1 MSTEQAA
8 KVEAKGENKDGQVA
22 DEAGTQPASSAHK
35 GATDHTHTRKR
46 KQWVHHQWNQW
57 KRKQWKQHPASGSFQ
72 RFIISRR
79 LQQLPPFQHLDLT
92 GHVRVLDV
100 TSSSVPAVAAAAAT
114 PAVAAAAATV
124 AAAAAVLRTAVATHA
139 VATEDE
145 HGLTED
151 EQLQID
157 RDLLDSLLEESELLM
172 QPLDSDPTPTAA
184 AYAAAGAPRTQPTTP
199 PAAMPR
205 TSPPR
210 SMYRSDLRSSRPRTS
225 PPWMV

>member
-46 KQWVHHQWNQW
+46 KQSTQRPAVSRVHQSTEAVDA
-57 KRKQWKQHPASGSFQ
+57 ASSSVQ
-72 RFIISRR
+72 RPPVQR
-79 LQQLPPFQHLDLT
+79 LLDS
-92 GHVRVLDV
+92 D
-100 TSSSVPAVAAAAAT
+100 TSSSVPAVAAAAATPAVAAAAAT

-225 PPWMV
+225 PPWTV

>member
-46 KQWVHHQWNQW
+46 KQSTQRPAVSRVHQSTEAVDA
-57 KRKQWKQHPASGSFQ
+57 ASSSVQ
-72 RFIISRR
+72 RPPVQR
-79 LQQLPPFQHLDLT
+79 LLDS
-92 GHVRVLDV
+92 D
-100 TSSSVPAVAAAAAT
+100 TSSSVPAVAATAATPAVAAAAAT

-157 RDLLDSLLEESELLM
+157 RDLLDECQALLEESEQLM
-172 QPLDSDPTPTAA
+172 IGRDPTPTDAA
-184 AYAAAGAPRTQPTTP
+184 DAAAGAPCTQPTTQ

-210 SMYRSDLRSSRPRTS
+210 SMYRSRSSRPRTS
-225 PPWMV
+225 PPWTV